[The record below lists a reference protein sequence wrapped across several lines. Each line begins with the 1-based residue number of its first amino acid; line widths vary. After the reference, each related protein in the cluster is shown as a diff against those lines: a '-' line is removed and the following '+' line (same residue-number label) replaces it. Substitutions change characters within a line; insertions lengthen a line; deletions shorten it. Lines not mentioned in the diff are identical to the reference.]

1 MLTCRE
7 FDGFIVDYLA
17 RELPLTRQL
26 SCWLHVSMC
35 GACRKYLRQYRKTM
49 ALGKQAFEAPGDA
62 VPETVPDELVK
73 AALIH
78 RRAMRSTDR
87 ND

>member
-1 MLTCRE
+1 
-7 FDGFIVDYLA
+7 
-17 RELPLTRQL
+17 
-26 SCWLHVSMC
+26 
-35 GACRKYLRQYRKTM
+35 M